1 MYIAGVL
8 IVAALVVFWI
18 VTRFYLRGVSL
29 TRFDAPIPVSFD
41 AEKPSAAMIGVNK
54 YLKEN
59 FTMGERLS
67 VKRERFDQG
76 GLVRDFGC
84 TFRSQVAVFDGV
96 EVPGEWTLVE
106 GYAPNKRLLYLHG
119 GAFTVG
125 SPLSHRPITANLAKK
140 TGCAVFTPDYRLM
153 PENPRMA
160 SIVDSRAAYQWLV
173 ENGPASSEPA
183 EKIAV
188 AGDSAGGNLTLCLSN
203 WTRDNGVRLP
213 DAVIGISPATDT
225 SATSP
230 SIRTNFDTD
239 VMLKPLIAPLLK
251 LPHWLLLWGSWKV
264 NGIRPAS
271 KLISPVRDNLAGLPP
286 TLIHASTAEML
297 YDDAKR
303 YVNKATVQGSP
314 VKIQSWPHMCH
325 VWHIFD
331 EMLPE
336 ANVALDEIA
345 AFMCKHG
352 VSNDVSKS
360 TA

>member
-1 MYIAGVL
+1 MYVAGILIAVAL
-8 IVAALVVFWI
+8 IVFWMI
-18 VTRFYLRGVSL
+18 TQFYLRGVSL
-29 TRFDAPIPVSFD
+29 TCFDAPIPVSFD
-41 AEKPSAAMIGVNK
+41 TEKPSAALVGVNK

-76 GLVRDFGC
+76 GLVRDFDC
-84 TFRSQVAVFDGV
+84 TFHSQTAVFGGV
-96 EVPGEWTLVE
+96 EVQGEWTLVE
-106 GYAPNKRLLYLHG
+106 GHAPGKRLLYLHG

-160 SIVDSRAAYQWLV
+160 SITDSRAAYQWLL
-173 ENGPASSEPA
+173 ENGPTSSETA

-188 AGDSAGGNLTLCLSN
+188 VGDSAGGNLTLCLSN
-203 WTRDNGVRLP
+203 WARDNDVRMP
-213 DAVIGISPATDT
+213 DVVIGISPATDT
-225 SATSP
+225 AATSP
-230 SIRTNFDTD
+230 SIRANFDTD

-286 TLIHASTAEML
+286 TLIHVSTAEML

-303 YVNKATVQGSP
+303 YVNKATAQGSQ
-314 VKIQSWPHMCH
+314 VEMQSWSHMCH

-336 ANVALDEIA
+336 ANAALDEIA
-345 AFMCKHG
+345 AFMRKHG
-352 VSNDVSKS
+352 VGRE
-360 TA
+360 AA